1 VTTQNKAR
9 KKRSDGPKKAARP
22 GPGRPTESQSRTRHV
37 ELLDSALD
45 LFSENGYQ
53 HTTMDDIAASLGMA
67 KRTIY
72 SHYGDKKSLFKA
84 VLQHAIDAWI
94 VPVELLRSAETDDL
108 DETLV
113 RVGSLLVENMLS
125 DAGLRLLRITN
136 AEAYRMPEIGAFTNE
151 RGTRSTL
158 EYLADLFRRRVKRRN
173 GRAIDADKA
182 AFAFLN
188 IIVGTPAN
196 LTTWGMSFDRKSI
209 NEHARYSV
217 QLFLHGLL
225 NE

>member
-1 VTTQNKAR
+1 M
-9 KKRSDGPKKAARP
+9 S
-22 GPGRPTESQSRTRHV
+22 RHV

-72 SHYGDKKSLFKA
+72 SHYGDKKALFKA
-84 VLQHAIDAWI
+84 VLQRAIDAWI
-94 VPVELLRSAETDDL
+94 IPTERLRSAETDDL

-136 AEAYRMPEIGAFTNE
+136 AEAYRMPEIGVFTNE
-151 RGTRSTL
+151 QGTRPTL
-158 EYLADLFRRRVKRRN
+158 EYLADLFRRRVKRKK
-173 GRAIDADKA
+173 GRAIDADRA

-196 LTTWGMSFDRKSI
+196 LTAWGMSFDRDSI
-209 NEHARYSV
+209 AEHARYSV